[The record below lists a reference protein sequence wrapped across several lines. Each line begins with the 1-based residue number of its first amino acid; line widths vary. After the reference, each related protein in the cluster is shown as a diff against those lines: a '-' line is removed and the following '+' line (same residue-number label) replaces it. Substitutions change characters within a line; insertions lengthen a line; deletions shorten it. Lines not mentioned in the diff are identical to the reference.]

1 MKQETLFPN
10 NIKPLNKDLKLVIP
24 SSKNKKLS
32 KEQIVF
38 NKFSKKIEELRKR
51 LVTDELKYNKLVNYF
66 SSKVLPLQV
75 AHSNELIN
83 FVKALYAIYL
93 NEKLSKG
100 NKEKIKK
107 LILSNLGKAFQHV
120 IPTDEVKA
128 IYDALSPVSFDE
140 EQEEQLFFMKEMME
154 DMFKSSFGMDV
165 DFSDMNMN
173 EEDIARKM
181 AELKDQHENQQKAQQ
196 EKEQNRKK
204 TKKEIEFELQQK
216 QTEELQKKN
225 IRSVYM
231 SLAKILHPDLETDE
245 QLKLEKQELMKKVT
259 AAYQVKDLHTLL
271 KLEIEIIHQQ
281 SKNLDHLTDEK
292 LRVLNSAL
300 REQVMELEDELEMME
315 EHPRYQNVI
324 DYIHFPENIALRNM
338 NVLIDELTFSKNDIA
353 KDTEE
358 LTGQNKV
365 KFISDILKNLNTKQ
379 SNSFDDFDD
388 LSPLELMDLMDFMGD
403 LGKRGTNK
411 TKGKKKK

>member
-1 MKQETLFPN
+1 MTQETLFPN
-10 NIKPLNKDLKLVIP
+10 EIKPLNKNLKLVI
-24 SSKNKKLS
+24 STSKNKKLS

-38 NKFSKKIEELRKR
+38 NKFSKKIEDLRKR
-51 LVTDELKYNKLVNYF
+51 LVTDELKFNKLVNYF

-83 FVKALYAIYL
+83 FSKALFAIHT
-93 NEKLSKG
+93 NEKLSKS
-100 NKEKIKK
+100 NKEKLKK
-107 LILSNLGKAFQHV
+107 LILSNLEEAFQHV

-128 IYDALSPVSFDE
+128 IYDAFSPISFDE

-173 EEDIARKM
+173 EEDIAKKM
-181 AELKDQHENQQKAQQ
+181 AELKEQHENQQREQQ
-196 EKEQNRKK
+196 NKEQNRKK
-204 TKKEIEFELQQK
+204 TKKEIELELQQK
-216 QTEELQKKN
+216 QTIELQKKN
-225 IRSVYM
+225 IRGVYM

-245 QLKLEKQELMKKVT
+245 KLKLEKQELMKKVT
-259 AAYQVKDLHTLL
+259 VAYQEKDLHTLL

-292 LRVLNSAL
+292 LRILNSAL

-315 EHPRYQNVI
+315 EHPRYQNII
-324 DYIHFPENIALRNM
+324 DYIHLPENFALRNM
-338 NVLIDELTFSKNDIA
+338 NALVDELTFSKNDIA

-358 LTGQNKV
+358 LMGQNKMN
-365 KFISDILKNLNTKQ
+365 FINDILKNLNTKQ
-379 SNSFDDFDD
+379 SKNFDD
-388 LSPLELMDLMDFMGD
+388 LSPQELMELMDFMGD
-403 LGKRGTNK
+403 LSGLGKKGSNK
-411 TKGKKKK
+411 TKSKKKR